1 LPDFPN
7 GSQILK
13 DSRLTAQQE
22 KEPMREYLRVMKAVA
37 DGTRVKILKILQH
50 RELCVCEIQNVLGIS
65 QPSVSRHLRLLEEA
79 DLVRG
84 EKDGMWSNFRLV
96 KAEEQNA
103 YSSVVLAH
111 LRDWLEDDPQIQIL
125 MERTQ
130 SVDREKCTAG

>member
-1 LPDFPN
+1 
-7 GSQILK
+7 
-13 DSRLTAQQE
+13 
-22 KEPMREYLRVMKAVA
+22 
-37 DGTRVKILKILQH
+37 
-50 RELCVCEIQNVLGIS
+50 
-65 QPSVSRHLRLLEEA
+65 LRLLEEA